1 MTHDRDLNR
10 LLGQWLGEGPNEVPD
25 RVIDVIADRIGHQQ
39 QRPAW
44 RFRWR
49 PTLMNP
55 SLRVAASLA
64 AVFVVALGAIY
75 FLGLLSGPTIGGP
88 KPTGSPSPTAS
99 SSPAASTSPSASP
112 SSISSVT
119 FKPPLS
125 LLAPAGWKGA
135 DGDRTFF
142 VEAPT
147 ASSEAGNSVGI
158 MSGPFVRFND
168 KDCEN
173 KAPAAVGTSVAEV
186 VATLVGDP
194 RLAATSP
201 QPVTVGDLTGQMLD
215 IQVASTWTGTCA
227 WSGGKPAVL
236 IVSATDTGPAFG
248 TGGTGRDRYIFLDVG
263 ESVVAINIGT
273 PDGSTF
279 EAFVA
284 QAMPIVER
292 IQFTP

>member
-1 MTHDRDLNR
+1 MTQDRDLER
-10 LLGQWLGEGPNEVPD
+10 LLGQWLGEGPTEVPD
-25 RVIDVIADRIGHQQ
+25 RVIDVIADRIGHQP

-44 RFRWR
+44 RFHWR
-49 PTLMNP
+49 PTTMIP
-55 SLRVAASLA
+55 SLRAAAAVAA
-64 AVFVVALGAIY
+64 VVLIAIGALYVLRPSSA
-75 FLGLLSGPTIGGP
+75 PNVGGP
-88 KPTGSPSPTAS
+88 NPTAS
-99 SSPAASTSPSASP
+99 PSPAASPSP
-112 SSISSVT
+112 SSSPSLISSAT
-119 FKPPLS
+119 FKPTLS
-125 LLAPAGWKGA
+125 LVAPAGWKGS

-147 ASSEAGNSVGI
+147 ASSEGGKSVGI

-168 KDCEN
+168 PDCEN
-173 KAPAAVGTSVAEV
+173 KAPAAVGASVAEV
-186 VATLVGDP
+186 VATLTGDP
-194 RLAATSP
+194 RLTATSP
-201 QPVTVGDLTGQMLD
+201 QTATVGDLTGQMLD
-215 IQVASTWTGTCA
+215 VQVASTWTGTCA

-284 QAMPIVER
+284 EAMPIVER